1 MYFKI
6 EEYTN
11 NLNRNTSVV
20 IASDEQQARAK
31 YDGFDTINVKK
42 ETDLQTLRE
51 GVFVTKI
58 TKQQYNKMKGDKRW
72 RKTITIL

>member
-11 NLNRNTSVV
+11 NLNRNTNVV
-20 IASDEQQARAK
+20 VASDEEQARAK
-31 YDGFDTINVKK
+31 YDSFDTTNVKK
-42 ETDLQTLRE
+42 ETDLQSLRE

-58 TKQQYNKMKGDKRW
+58 TKQQYNKMKGNNKW
-72 RKTITIL
+72 RNTT